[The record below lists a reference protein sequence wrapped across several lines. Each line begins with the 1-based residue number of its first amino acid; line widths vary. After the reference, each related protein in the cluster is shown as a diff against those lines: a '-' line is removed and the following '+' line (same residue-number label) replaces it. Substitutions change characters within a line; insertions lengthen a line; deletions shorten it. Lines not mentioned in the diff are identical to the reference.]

1 MSRSRKELLPPRDAK
16 RAELVPPRGARVSN
30 FAIGEEYFV
39 LSYPIAVATFPSTL
53 TPAEQAVA
61 GRIVEGA
68 SFREIGK
75 ERGTSQRT
83 IANQAKA
90 IYRKLGVGS
99 RLELA
104 AFALRLSRAFE
115 KTDE

>member
-1 MSRSRKELLPPRDAK
+1 MSQSRKALPLPCDAK
-16 RAELVPPRGARVSN
+16 PAALGPPRGARVSN

-39 LSYPIAVATFPSTL
+39 FSYPIAVASFPSTL

-68 SFREIGK
+68 TFREIGK
-75 ERGTSQRT
+75 ERGTSERT

-90 IYRKLGVGS
+90 IYRKLGVRS

-104 AFALRLSRAFE
+104 AFALRLPRAFE

>member
-1 MSRSRKELLPPRDAK
+1 MSQSRKESRLPCDAK
-16 RAELVPPRGARVSN
+16 LAELGPPRGARVSK
-30 FAIGEEYFV
+30 FAIGDEYFV
-39 LSYPIAVATFPSTL
+39 FSYPSAVATFPSTL

-75 ERGTSQRT
+75 ERGTSERT
-83 IANQAKA
+83 IANQVKA
-90 IYRKLGVGS
+90 IYRKLGVRS

-115 KTDE
+115 TTDA